1 MQVIHTKIATNLNL
15 IFEPYLNQ
23 MKSPSN
29 SHYAFE
35 DLGEHGG
42 ADEVILLIAP
52 SLLTS
57 TYVNRDTKKWN
68 MLVHKVNKD
77 GSMSKRFRVRVF
89 DLNVPVGF
97 EEDAERVTSQLM
109 AALLFLEKEHQY
121 KPFLEDDPVFQYVY
135 KPAMK
140 AALNSEKPT
149 PRNEET
155 ALRVE
160 KAHSGAEAAI
170 PRVESPRSYE
180 PPRRVDP
187 KVAFWIAGALILAA
201 IIGSSSSSAPYPDNC
216 DFVPDPRGGFIEC

>member
-1 MQVIHTKIATNLNL
+1 MQVIHTRITSNLNRM
-15 IFEPYLNQ
+15 FEPYLNQ
-23 MKSPSN
+23 IRSPS
-29 SHYAFE
+29 STDYAFE
-35 DLGEHGG
+35 SVGDHQGPH
-42 ADEVILLIAP
+42 EVILLIAP
-52 SLLTS
+52 RLLTA

-77 GSMSKRFRVRVF
+77 GSMSKRFRVRIF
-89 DLNVPVGF
+89 DLNVPVGC
-97 EEDAERVTSQLM
+97 EEDAEKITSNLM
-109 AALLFLEKEHQY
+109 EVLLFLEKEPQY

-135 KPAMK
+135 KPAMT

-155 ALRVE
+155 TLRVE

-170 PRVESPRSYE
+170 PRVESSRSYE
-180 PPRRVDP
+180 SPRRADP

-216 DFVPDPRGGFIEC
+216 YFSPDPRGGFIEC